1 VSLKSSLDSSI
12 KSLNG
17 LKNQVSE
24 YCKENKETII
34 KIAKIVGISMV
45 AIGTIAVMASFGI
58 GTTTFLFSTAC
69 LVSGMPM
76 AGVIMAGLINVVFYG
91 FPVLEAVNVL
101 LCSANYI
108 IFSNPIFYI
117 TIAAILVISIAFIVL
132 GIVVLKISSK
142 YENEIINVSKNEI
155 EGEKTND

>member
-1 VSLKSSLDSSI
+1 MSLKSSLDSGM
-12 KSLNG
+12 KSLNE
-17 LKNQVSE
+17 LKNQVFK
-24 YCKENKETII
+24 YCEENRETII

-45 AIGTIAVMASFGI
+45 AIGTIAAMASFGI

-91 FPVLEAVNVL
+91 LPVLEFVNVL
-101 LCSANYI
+101 LCSASYI

-117 TIAAILVISIAFIVL
+117 TIAAILATSIAVIIL
-132 GIVVLKISSK
+132 GIVVLKVSSK

-155 EGEKTND
+155 EGGKNQ